1 MKRKKDDDRFIN
13 YVNEAEDM
21 QISTHREEK
30 KREKGKLE
38 RSIN

>member
-1 MKRKKDDDRFIN
+1 MRDEKKKDDDRFIN

-30 KREKGKLE
+30 TR
-38 RSIN
+38 